1 MMRELKHMLRPHIAK
16 NAGRIALIV
25 GTLLNVINQ
34 GEPFIKGIAISWPH
48 VFLNYLVPF
57 CVASYSAYKNEQ
69 LRVGHKENSPLR

>member
-1 MMRELKHMLRPHIAK
+1 MMRMLKHMLRPHITK
-16 NAGRIALIV
+16 NAGRISLIV

-34 GEPFIKGIAISWPH
+34 GEAFIYGASISWPH

-69 LRVGHKENSPLR
+69 RRESHNENGSPK